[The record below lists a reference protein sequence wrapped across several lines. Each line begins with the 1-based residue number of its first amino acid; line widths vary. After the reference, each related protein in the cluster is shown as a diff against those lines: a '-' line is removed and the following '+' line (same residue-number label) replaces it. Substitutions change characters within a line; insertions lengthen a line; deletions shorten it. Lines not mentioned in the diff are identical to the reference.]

1 MSSDEKH
8 PKEHVS
14 PTSSGP
20 SALSG
25 SVDAAWNFLN
35 EHRDAGIDTSSVDL
49 NALRRKID
57 WRIVPLMFGCY
68 TMQFL
73 DKVILNYAAV
83 MGISKD
89 LKLVGNDFSNIATFL
104 FVGLLCF
111 EIPNSMYPRTLCLAC
126 RKQKESQGETKK
138 AGLLSRN
145 KSFAD
150 ARWTVW
156 FLQMVPAAKWLG
168 LNVILWGTATA
179 CGAAAHNYQ
188 SLLVSRIFLGI
199 FEATIG
205 PSLMLISAQWYTKSE
220 QAPRFSFWYLG
231 LGLGQILGGAVSYGF
246 QHVAPG
252 AGLAGWRIMFIVL
265 GCITVTIGLCTF
277 FFVPDTPMKA
287 GWLSDT
293 EKVALLK
300 HVSVNQTGIESRK
313 FRPQQILEALMDPQ
327 MYLMVLAVVLLS
339 VSSGVITTYS
349 ATLIRNLGYDPK
361 RAALMNM
368 PSGVVSIFFTLLVG
382 YGIRHQSNRWAWII
396 ACIIPAII
404 GGALMSFLPVSN
416 RSGCLAGIY
425 LVNAVVAPLTV
436 FYAWTAANFGGATK
450 RAFAAAIVSGSFS
463 LGNII
468 GPQTFQARDA
478 PEYRPA
484 KIAVMGTQAGC
495 AIVTLALYGYYRWE
509 NKRRGAVKQSEDA
522 YMAPEV
528 WTSMTDK
535 ENKQFRYTY

>member
-1 MSSDEKH
+1 MSTEEKQ
-8 PKEHVS
+8 PQELVS
-14 PTSSGP
+14 SASSELNASSGN
-20 SALSG
+20 
-25 SVDAAWNFLN
+25 VDAAWKYLN
-35 EHRDAGIDTSSVDL
+35 DHRDAGNDTTSVDI

-57 WRIVPLMFGCY
+57 WRIVPLMFLCY

-83 MGISKD
+83 MGLPKD
-89 LKLVGNDFSNIATFL
+89 LKLVGNELSNIATFL

-111 EIPNSMYPRTLCLAC
+111 EIPNIY
-126 RKQKESQGETKK
+126 
-138 AGLLSRN
+138 
-145 KSFAD
+145 
-150 ARWTVW
+150 

-188 SLLVSRIFLGI
+188 TLLVSRVFLGI

-205 PSLMLISAQWYTKSE
+205 PSLMLISSQWYTKSE

-231 LGLGQILGGAVSYGF
+231 LGLGQIIGGSISYAF
-246 QHVAPG
+246 QHVSPNTA
-252 AGLAGWRIMFIVL
+252 LAGWRIMFIVL
-265 GCITVTIGLCTF
+265 GCLTVTIGICTIL
-277 FFVPDTPMKA
+277 FVPDTPMKA
-287 GWLSDT
+287 TWLSDT

-313 FRPQQILEALMDPQ
+313 FRPGQILEALMDPQ
-327 MYLMVLAVVLLS
+327 MYMLTLAVVLLS

-349 ATLIRNLGYDPK
+349 ATLIRNIGYDPK
-361 RAALMNM
+361 HAALMNM

-382 YGIRHQSNRWAWII
+382 YGIRHTSNRWAWIVV
-396 ACIIPAII
+396 CIIPAII

-450 RAFAAAIVSGSFS
+450 RAFAAAIISGSFS

-468 GPQTFQARDA
+468 GPQTFQAKDA
-478 PEYRPA
+478 PLYRPA

-495 AIVTLALYGYYRWE
+495 AIVTLALYAYYRFE
-509 NKRRGAVKQSEDA
+509 NKKRGATKQSEDA

-528 WTSMTDK
+528 WQSMTDR
-535 ENKQFRYTY
+535 ENKSFRYTY